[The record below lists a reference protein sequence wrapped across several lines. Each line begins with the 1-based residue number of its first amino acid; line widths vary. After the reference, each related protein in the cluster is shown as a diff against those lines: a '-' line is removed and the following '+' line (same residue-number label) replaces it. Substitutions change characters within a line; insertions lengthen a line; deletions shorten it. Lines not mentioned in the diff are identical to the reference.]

1 MKPSAQKASR
11 KSRSAVKAASRLADR
26 QRLDAGERP
35 EHIQWENSIF
45 PPGYFDRHRILNFS
59 SAIGK

>member
-1 MKPSAQKASR
+1 MKPSAQNANR
-11 KSRSAVKAASRLADR
+11 KNRSAVKAASRLSDR
-26 QRLDAGERP
+26 QRLDAGESPDR
-35 EHIQWENSIF
+35 IQRENSIF